1 LTSRL
6 PALLCGLALAAC
18 ARERPSLEEVL
29 AKSYEQLQDGDV
41 QAAQARADEGR
52 RRARELRDP
61 KWEWRFKVVSAE
73 ILVEQLLDKEALEL
87 LAGLPAAGT
96 PPDPSDVRA
105 LVTRG
110 FARCALASG
119 ATDFTLGKADLEEA
133 SRLSSRLGSRE
144 LSGWAILRR
153 GYCALYAGEPDAADL
168 DFREAVT
175 TAREAAVPF
184 LESRAALSLGLLK
197 VQTRRYDEAAGWLDK
212 ALELGSALGAN
223 RVVVRAL
230 TNLGWC
236 YYTLGDYERALGYL
250 TRAASLA
257 DARAYAAELM
267 LSLQNIGNTSYRLRD
282 LAAAGEHYRR
292 ALAVARQLQNEKLAG
307 ELLLNLGIVGLEQG
321 RYDEAEGHVREATQ
335 IMERNQDFE
344 NRQDSR
350 KAEGDIWEGR
360 GVLDKAETLYREV
373 LSSPHSKA
381 ELRWEVRAALGALRI
396 KQKRPAEADVEFRR
410 AFALMEES
418 RGELTRSDHKISFA
432 SSLDRIHDD
441 YVGFLVEQGRVLEA
455 LEVADRS
462 RARLLREMLES
473 ERALP
478 RVASTR
484 FEETARAL
492 DSVILFYWLAPSRSF
507 LWEVTPGAVKLH
519 VLPAEAEIREH
530 VEAHQGLILQ
540 GRDPLAEGSTNA
552 LWLYVTL
559 VGPVEGRLRPGAS
572 VVFVP
577 DGPLHQLN
585 PETLVASSPRPHYW
599 LEDVTLATA
608 PSLSVL
614 VSRAAPARAPG
625 RRGRSILMIGDP
637 LPSGSEFPRLANA
650 RRELERIGA
659 QFEVDGRSVY
669 AEQKAE
675 PAAYRAAEPGRYAFI
690 HFAAHAQANRE
701 VPLESAVILTP
712 RNESSKLYA
721 REIVGVP
728 LRAELVTLSACRG
741 AGAREF
747 AGEGLVGLTW
757 AFLSS
762 GAGNVIAGLWNVEDA
777 STAELM
783 ASLYRGVASGKGPA
797 EALRQAKLELRRSDP
812 AYAKPYY
819 WAPFVTYT
827 RGAPRR
833 P

>member
-1 LTSRL
+1 M
-6 PALLCGLALAAC
+6 G
-18 ARERPSLEEVL
+18 
-29 AKSYEQLQDGDV
+29 
-41 QAAQARADEGR
+41 
-52 RRARELRDP
+52 
-61 KWEWRFKVVSAE
+61 AE
-73 ILVEQLLDKEALEL
+73 ILVEQLRDQEALEL
-87 LAGLPAAGT
+87 LAGLPAPGT
-96 PPDPSDVRA
+96 QPDPSDVRA
-105 LVTRG
+105 LITRG
-110 FARCALASG
+110 FARCAVASG
-119 ATDFTLGKADLEEA
+119 AEDFALGKTDLEEA

-144 LSGWAILRR
+144 LAGWATLRR
-153 GYCALYAGEPDAADL
+153 GYCALYAGESDAADL
-168 DFREAVT
+168 DFREAVRL
-175 TAREAAVPF
+175 AREAAAPF
-184 LESRAALSLGLLK
+184 LESRAALSLGLLR

-212 ALELGSALGAN
+212 ALDLATALGAN

-230 TNLGWC
+230 TNLGWA

-250 TRAASLA
+250 KRAASLA
-257 DARAYAAELM
+257 DARSYAAELM
-267 LSLQNIGNTSYRLRD
+267 LSLQNIGNTSYKLRD

-292 ALAVARQLQNEKLAG
+292 ALLVARELRNERIAG
-307 ELLLNLGIVGLEQG
+307 ELLLNLGIVNLEQG
-321 RYDEAEGHVREATQ
+321 RYDEAEGYVREATQ
-335 IMERNQDFE
+335 IMERLQDFA

-396 KQKRPAEADVEFRR
+396 KQRRPAEADLEFRR

-418 RGELTRSDHKISFA
+418 RGELTRTDHKISFS

-441 YVGFLVEQGRVLEA
+441 YVAFLIEQGRMLQA

-473 ERALP
+473 ERELP
-478 RVASTR
+478 RLAGAR
-484 FEETARAL
+484 FQETARAL

-530 VEAHQGLILQ
+530 VAAHQALILQ
-540 GRDPLAEGSTNA
+540 GRDPLAEGSTA
-552 LWLYVTL
+552 AFWLYRTL
-559 VGPVEGRLRPGAS
+559 VGPVEGQLRPGAS

-577 DGPLHQLN
+577 DGSLHQLN

-599 LEDVTLATA
+599 LEDVTLATS

-614 VSRAAPARAPG
+614 GSRAAPGKAPG
-625 RRGRSILMIGDP
+625 RGGSILMIGDP
-637 LPSGSEFPRLANA
+637 LPAGSEFPRLAHA

-659 QFEVDGRSVY
+659 QFEAADRVVY
-669 AEQKAE
+669 AEEKAE
-675 PAAYRAAEPGRYAFI
+675 PAAYRAAEPGRYSFI

-701 VPLESAVILTP
+701 VPLESAVILSP

-721 REIVGVP
+721 REIVGMP

-762 GAGNVIAGLWNVEDA
+762 GAGNVVAGLWNVEDA

-783 ASLYRGVASGKGPA
+783 ASLYRGVASGRGAA
-797 EALRQAKLELRRSDP
+797 EALRQAKLELRRADP

-819 WAPFVTYT
+819 WGPFVTYT
-827 RGAPRR
+827 RGSVRR